1 MGWIAALS
9 TAGKVALGASAV
21 TTVAGIKQA
30 DRIGKTNQSISNRNA
45 LVAEQEGNQIF
56 KQLDFNL
63 DNFEKQFVKLQAETE
78 VNLNKAKVDSA
89 SGTGLRIKI
98 ANATE
103 AELQRKVMTY
113 NAEIG
118 KAQKLEQAAFAR
130 ISGNVARQQAKY
142 EQIKLASGLTGSL
155 LTMA

>member
-1 MGWIAALS
+1 MAWFAALS
-9 TAGKVALGASAV
+9 TVGKVAVGASAL
-21 TTVAGIKQA
+21 TTAAGIKQA

-45 LVAEQEGNQIF
+45 LIAEQEGNQILN
-56 KQLDFNL
+56 QLDFNL
-63 DNFEKQFVKLQAETE
+63 NKFEKDFTKLQGETE
-78 VNLNKAKVDSA
+78 VNLNKAGVDSA

-103 AELQRKVMTY
+103 AELQRKILTY

-118 KAQKLEQAAFAR
+118 KAQKFEEAAFAR

>member
-1 MGWIAALS
+1 MAFIAALPA
-9 TAGKVALGASAV
+9 AGKVALAASAL
-21 TTVAGIKQA
+21 TTTAGIQQA
-30 DRIGKTNQSISNRNA
+30 NRIGKTNQSIANRNA
-45 LVAEQEGNQIF
+45 IVAEQEGDQIL
-56 KQLDFNL
+56 KQLDFDLNK
-63 DNFEKQFVKLQAETE
+63 FEKQFVKLQGETE

-118 KAQKLEQAAFAR
+118 KAQKFEQAAFSR
-130 ISGNVARQQAKY
+130 ISGNVAKQQARY
-142 EQIKLASGLTGSL
+142 EQIKLASGFTGSL
-155 LTMA
+155 LRMA